1 MNILYFNIQQ
11 NSISIVER
19 IVLSNVNVGNKKE
32 VILKYVYKY

>member
-1 MNILYFNIQQ
+1 MNILYFIIQQ

-32 VILKYVYKY
+32 AILKYVYKY